1 MFASSWLILLFPL
14 LGFIGLS
21 WYGNRI
27 SRNLVGLVGCG
38 TIGASFFMTL
48 VTLSNLLFLPPE
60 ERVGQIET
68 LYQWVSAGSFKLDL
82 AILVDPLSVFMF
94 LVVTGVGFVIHV
106 YSVGYM
112 HDDPEYSRFFAYLNL
127 FIFSM
132 LLLVAAADF
141 FFLIVGW
148 ALVGL
153 ASYLLIGFWREKTS
167 AVLAARKAFVMNVIG
182 DVGMVIA
189 ALVIFETFGTLNFV
203 DVFASAPGMFRPN
216 DDTMLLITML
226 LLVGAFAKSA
236 QLPLH
241 TWLPDAMEGPTPVS
255 ALIHAATMV
264 TAGVY
269 LVARCHVL
277 YELAP
282 YTMYFLAGVGI
293 ITAIFAGSMAL
304 VQYDI
309 KRVIACSTMS
319 QLGYMFLAMGLGVYS
334 LGMFHL
340 MTHAFFKAL
349 LFLGAGSIIHGCHEE
364 QDIRKMG
371 GIWKHMRVTTIAYLC
386 GTLALVAFPFTSGFF
401 SKEEI
406 LAGAWSHA
414 WSKPI
419 FWVAAA
425 ASLLTALYMTRQCLY
440 VFLGAHR
447 GTHTPHESPRIMTV
461 PLIIL
466 ALFALGLGGLAKDS
480 LLSKLPGQAAPHET
494 IVLAVSVAVALGG
507 ILLGWLIYRGR
518 ALGQA
523 TDPLAV
529 TPLVRK
535 LWFDEL
541 YAATVGRLWAL
552 AIVICEQLN
561 ELLHFVRDL
570 AVLLA
575 DRIGNAFAVGGDR
588 KLIDTLAFDGMCDR
602 LRSAGHTVT
611 RPQNG
616 FLPGYLRLIALG
628 AVALGVLVFWM
639 K

>member
-38 TIGASFFMTL
+38 TVGASFFMTL

-60 ERVGQIET
+60 EQVGQIQT
-68 LYQWVSAGSFKLDL
+68 LYQWVSAGSFKLDV

-94 LVVTGVGFVIHV
+94 LIVTGVGFVIHV

-309 KRVIACSTMS
+309 KRVIAYSTMS
-319 QLGYMFLAMGLGVYS
+319 QLGYMFLAMGIGVYS

-349 LFLGAGSIIHGCHEE
+349 LFMAAGSVIHSLDGE
-364 QDIRKMG
+364 QDLRKMG
-371 GIWKHMRVTTIAYLC
+371 GLQSVMPLTHATFLIGA
-386 GTLALVAFPFTSGFF
+386 LALAGFPLTSGYF
-401 SKEEI
+401 SKEAII
-406 LAGAWSHA
+406 LSSYHA
-414 WSKPI
+414 EMGNI
-419 FWVAAA
+419 VFWAIAV
-425 ASLLTALYMTRQCLY
+425 LTAGMTAFYIFRVYLFTFFGRLRSPG
-440 VFLGAHR
+440 VH
-447 GTHTPHESPRIMTV
+447 PHESPMIMII
-461 PLIIL
+461 PLLVLAVLALLGGVLGPWVDSFLAPVFGHIADHPHDNVLETIALVVGVGGIAIAGLLYMVRKDHL
-466 ALFALGLGGLAKDS
+466 ALFKEVMAPLYDLLFHKYYVDEIYDYFIVRPTKAIGAFLEQKAEREGIDFTVDQVGLQVKEASHGISLWQSGKVRSYALNM
-480 LLSKLPGQAAPHET
+480 
-494 IVLAVSVAVALGG
+494 IVGVVT
-507 ILLGWLIYRGR
+507 ILL
-518 ALGQA
+518 
-523 TDPLAV
+523 
-529 TPLVRK
+529 
-535 LWFDEL
+535 
-541 YAATVGRLWAL
+541 
-552 AIVICEQLN
+552 
-561 ELLHFVRDL
+561 FV
-570 AVLLA
+570 
-575 DRIGNAFAVGGDR
+575 
-588 KLIDTLAFDGMCDR
+588 
-602 LRSAGHTVT
+602 
-611 RPQNG
+611 
-616 FLPGYLRLIALG
+616 
-628 AVALGVLVFWM
+628 VFM
-639 K
+639 

>member
-38 TIGASFFMTL
+38 AVGASFFMTL
-48 VTLSNLLFLPPE
+48 VTLSNLLFLLPE

-68 LYQWVSAGSFKLDL
+68 LYQWVSAGSFKLDV

-94 LVVTGVGFVIHV
+94 LIVTGVGFVIHV

-309 KRVIACSTMS
+309 KRVIAYSTMS
-319 QLGYMFLAMGLGVYS
+319 QLGYMFLAMGIGVYS

-349 LFLGAGSIIHGCHEE
+349 LFMAAGSVIHSLDGE
-364 QDIRKMG
+364 QDLRKMG
-371 GIWKHMRVTTIAYLC
+371 GLQSVMPLTHATFLIGA
-386 GTLALVAFPFTSGFF
+386 LALAGFPLTSGYF
-401 SKEEI
+401 SKEAII
-406 LAGAWSHA
+406 LSSYHA
-414 WSKPI
+414 EMGNI
-419 FWVAAA
+419 VFWAIAV
-425 ASLLTALYMTRQCLY
+425 LTAGMTAFYIFRVYLFTFFGRLRSPG
-440 VFLGAHR
+440 VH
-447 GTHTPHESPRIMTV
+447 PHESPMIMII
-461 PLIIL
+461 PLLVLAVLALLGGVLGPWVDSFLAPVFGHIADHPHDNVLETIALVVGVGGIAIAGLLYMVRKDHL
-466 ALFALGLGGLAKDS
+466 ALFKEVMAPLYDLLFHKYYVDEIYDYFIVRPTKAIGAFLEQKAEREGIDFTVDQVGLQIKEVSHGISLWQSGKVRSYALNM
-480 LLSKLPGQAAPHET
+480 
-494 IVLAVSVAVALGG
+494 IVGVVT
-507 ILLGWLIYRGR
+507 ILL
-518 ALGQA
+518 
-523 TDPLAV
+523 
-529 TPLVRK
+529 
-535 LWFDEL
+535 
-541 YAATVGRLWAL
+541 
-552 AIVICEQLN
+552 
-561 ELLHFVRDL
+561 FV
-570 AVLLA
+570 
-575 DRIGNAFAVGGDR
+575 
-588 KLIDTLAFDGMCDR
+588 
-602 LRSAGHTVT
+602 
-611 RPQNG
+611 
-616 FLPGYLRLIALG
+616 
-628 AVALGVLVFWM
+628 VFM
-639 K
+639 

>member
-60 ERVGQIET
+60 ERAGHVQT

-132 LLLVAAADF
+132 LVLVAAADF

-203 DVFASAPGMFRPN
+203 DVFASAPDQFRPN
-216 DDTMLLITML
+216 DDSMLLITML

-282 YTMYFLAGVGI
+282 YTMYFIAGVGI
-293 ITAIFAGSMAL
+293 ITAIFAGSMAM

-309 KRVIACSTMS
+309 KRVIAYSTMS

-349 LFLGAGSIIHGCHEE
+349 LFMAAGSVIHSLDGE
-364 QDIRKMG
+364 QDLRKMG
-371 GIWKHMRVTTIAYLC
+371 GLQKVMPLTHATFLIGA
-386 GTLALVAFPFTSGFF
+386 LALAGFPLTSGYF
-401 SKEEI
+401 SKEAII
-406 LAGAWSHA
+406 LSSYHA
-414 WSKPI
+414 QMGNI
-419 FWVAAA
+419 VFWAIAV
-425 ASLLTALYMTRQCLY
+425 LTAGMTAFYIFRVYL
-440 VFLGAHR
+440 FTFFGKLR
-447 GTHTPHESPRIMTV
+447 SPDTHPHESPMIMV
-461 PLIIL
+461 IPLL
-466 ALFALGLGGLAKDS
+466 
-480 LLSKLPGQAAPHET
+480 
-494 IVLAVSVAVALGG
+494 VLAVLALLGG
-507 ILLGWLIYRGR
+507 VLGPWVDSFLAPVFGHVAHPHDNVLESIALIVGIGGIVIAGLLYLVSTRHLDLFKEALAPIYDLLFHKYYVDEIYDYLIVRPTKAIGAFLEQKAEREGLDFTVDQVGLQIKEVSHVISLWQSGKVRSYALNMIVGVVTILL
-518 ALGQA
+518 
-523 TDPLAV
+523 
-529 TPLVRK
+529 
-535 LWFDEL
+535 
-541 YAATVGRLWAL
+541 
-552 AIVICEQLN
+552 
-561 ELLHFVRDL
+561 FV
-570 AVLLA
+570 
-575 DRIGNAFAVGGDR
+575 
-588 KLIDTLAFDGMCDR
+588 
-602 LRSAGHTVT
+602 
-611 RPQNG
+611 
-616 FLPGYLRLIALG
+616 
-628 AVALGVLVFWM
+628 VFM
-639 K
+639 

>member
-27 SRNLVGLVGCG
+27 SRKLVGFVGCG
-38 TIGASFFMTL
+38 TVGASFFMTL
-48 VTLSNLLFLPPE
+48 VTLSNLLFLQPE
-60 ERVGQIET
+60 ERVGQVQT
-68 LYQWVSAGSFKLDL
+68 LYQWISAGSFKLNL

-94 LVVTGVGFVIHV
+94 LIVTGVGFVIHV

-132 LLLVAAADF
+132 LVLVAAADF

-153 ASYLLIGFWREKTS
+153 ASYLLIGFWREKAS

-189 ALVIFETFGTLNFV
+189 ALVIFETFGTLSFV
-203 DVFASAPGMFRPN
+203 DVFASAPDQFRPN
-216 DDTMLLITML
+216 DDAMLLITML

-282 YTMYFLAGVGI
+282 YTMYFIAGVGI

-309 KRVIACSTMS
+309 KRVIAYSTMS
-319 QLGYMFLAMGLGVYS
+319 QLGYMFLAMGIGVYS
-334 LGMFHL
+334 LVMFHL

-349 LFLGAGSIIHGCHEE
+349 LFMAAGSVIHSLDGE

-371 GIWKHMRVTTIAYLC
+371 GLKNVMPLTHATFLIGA
-386 GTLALVAFPFTSGFF
+386 LALAGFPLTSGYF
-401 SKEEI
+401 SKEAII
-406 LAGAWSHA
+406 LSSYHA
-414 WSKPI
+414 EMGNI
-419 FWVAAA
+419 VFWAIAV
-425 ASLLTALYMTRQCLY
+425 LTAGMTAFYIFRVYL
-440 VFLGAHR
+440 FTFFGKLRSPEAH
-447 GTHTPHESPRIMTV
+447 PHESPMIMV
-461 PLIIL
+461 APLLVLAAL
-466 ALFALGLGGLAKDS
+466 ALLGGVLGPWVDSFLA
-480 LLSKLPGQAAPHET
+480 PVFGHVAHPHDNALET
-494 IVLAVSVAVALGG
+494 IALIAGIGG
-507 ILLGWLIYRGR
+507 IATAGLLYMVSK
-518 ALGQA
+518 Q
-523 TDPLAV
+523 
-529 TPLVRK
+529 
-535 LWFDEL
+535 
-541 YAATVGRLWAL
+541 RLDLFKEAL
-552 AIVICEQLN
+552 APLYDL
-561 ELLHFVRDL
+561 LLHKYYVDEIYDYLIVRPTKAIGAFLEQKAEREGVDFTVDQVGLQVKEVSHVISLWQSGKVRAYALNMIVGVVTILLFV
-570 AVLLA
+570 
-575 DRIGNAFAVGGDR
+575 
-588 KLIDTLAFDGMCDR
+588 
-602 LRSAGHTVT
+602 
-611 RPQNG
+611 
-616 FLPGYLRLIALG
+616 
-628 AVALGVLVFWM
+628 VFM
-639 K
+639 

>member
-38 TIGASFFMTL
+38 TVGASFFMTL
-48 VTLSNLLFLPPE
+48 VTLSNLLFLLPE

-68 LYQWVSAGSFKLDL
+68 LYQWVSAGSFKLDV

-203 DVFASAPGMFRPN
+203 DVFASAPGMLRPN

-309 KRVIACSTMS
+309 KRVIAYSTMS
-319 QLGYMFLAMGLGVYS
+319 QLGYMFLAMGIGVYS

-349 LFLGAGSIIHGCHEE
+349 LFMAAGSVIHSLDGE
-364 QDIRKMG
+364 QDLRKMG
-371 GIWKHMRVTTIAYLC
+371 GLQSVMPLTHATFLIGA
-386 GTLALVAFPFTSGFF
+386 LALAGFPLTSGYF
-401 SKEEI
+401 SKEAII
-406 LAGAWSHA
+406 LSSYHA
-414 WSKPI
+414 EMGNI
-419 FWVAAA
+419 VFWAIAV
-425 ASLLTALYMTRQCLY
+425 LTAGMTAFYIFRVYLFTFFGRLRSPG
-440 VFLGAHR
+440 VH
-447 GTHTPHESPRIMTV
+447 PHESPMIMII
-461 PLIIL
+461 PLLVLAVLALLGGVLGPWVDSFLAPVFGHIADHPHDNVLETIALVVGVGGIAIAGLLYMVRKDHL
-466 ALFALGLGGLAKDS
+466 ALFKEVMAPLYDLLFHKYYVDEIYDYLIVRPTKAIGTFLEQKAEREGIDFTVDQVGLRIKEASHGISLWQSGKVRSYALNM
-480 LLSKLPGQAAPHET
+480 
-494 IVLAVSVAVALGG
+494 IVGVVT
-507 ILLGWLIYRGR
+507 ILL
-518 ALGQA
+518 
-523 TDPLAV
+523 
-529 TPLVRK
+529 
-535 LWFDEL
+535 
-541 YAATVGRLWAL
+541 
-552 AIVICEQLN
+552 
-561 ELLHFVRDL
+561 FV
-570 AVLLA
+570 
-575 DRIGNAFAVGGDR
+575 
-588 KLIDTLAFDGMCDR
+588 
-602 LRSAGHTVT
+602 
-611 RPQNG
+611 
-616 FLPGYLRLIALG
+616 
-628 AVALGVLVFWM
+628 VFM
-639 K
+639 

>member
-1 MFASSWLILLFPL
+1 LFASSWLILLFPL

-38 TIGASFFMTL
+38 TVGASFFMTL
-48 VTLSNLLFLPPE
+48 VTLSTLLFLPPE
-60 ERVGQIET
+60 EQVGQIET
-68 LYQWVSAGSFKLDL
+68 LYQWVSAGSFKLDV

-94 LVVTGVGFVIHV
+94 LIVTGVGFVIHV

-309 KRVIACSTMS
+309 KRVIAYSTMS
-319 QLGYMFLAMGLGVYS
+319 QLGYMFLAMGIGVYS

-349 LFLGAGSIIHGCHEE
+349 LFMAAGSVIHSLDGE
-364 QDIRKMG
+364 QDLRKMG
-371 GIWKHMRVTTIAYLC
+371 GLQSVMPLTHATFLIGA
-386 GTLALVAFPFTSGFF
+386 LALAGFPLTSGYF
-401 SKEEI
+401 SKEAII
-406 LAGAWSHA
+406 LSSYHA
-414 WSKPI
+414 EMGNI
-419 FWVAAA
+419 VFWAIAV
-425 ASLLTALYMTRQCLY
+425 LTAGMTAFYIFRVYLFTFFGRLRSPG
-440 VFLGAHR
+440 VH
-447 GTHTPHESPRIMTV
+447 PHESPMIMII
-461 PLIIL
+461 PLLVLAVLALLGGVLGPWVDSFLAPVFGHIADHPHDNVLETIALVVGVGGIAIAGLLYMVRKDHL
-466 ALFALGLGGLAKDS
+466 ALFKEVMAPLYDLLFHKYYVDEIYDYFIVRPTKAIGAFLEQKAEREGIDFTVDQVGLQIKEASHGISLWQSGKVRSYALNM
-480 LLSKLPGQAAPHET
+480 
-494 IVLAVSVAVALGG
+494 IVGVVT
-507 ILLGWLIYRGR
+507 ILL
-518 ALGQA
+518 
-523 TDPLAV
+523 
-529 TPLVRK
+529 
-535 LWFDEL
+535 
-541 YAATVGRLWAL
+541 
-552 AIVICEQLN
+552 
-561 ELLHFVRDL
+561 FV
-570 AVLLA
+570 
-575 DRIGNAFAVGGDR
+575 
-588 KLIDTLAFDGMCDR
+588 
-602 LRSAGHTVT
+602 
-611 RPQNG
+611 
-616 FLPGYLRLIALG
+616 
-628 AVALGVLVFWM
+628 VFM
-639 K
+639 

>member
-27 SRNLVGLVGCG
+27 SRNSVGFVGCG

-60 ERVGQIET
+60 ERVGQVQT

-132 LLLVAAADF
+132 LVLVAAADF

-153 ASYLLIGFWREKTS
+153 ASYLLIGFWREKPS

-189 ALVIFETFGTLNFV
+189 ALVIFESFGTLSFV
-203 DVFASAPGMFRPN
+203 DVFAAAPGMFRPN
-216 DDTMLLITML
+216 DDTILLITLL

-282 YTMYFLAGVGI
+282 YTMYFIAGVGI
-293 ITAIFAGSMAL
+293 ITAIFAGSMAM

-309 KRVIACSTMS
+309 KRVIAYSTMS
-319 QLGYMFLAMGLGVYS
+319 QLGYMFLAMGIGVYS

-349 LFLGAGSIIHGCHEE
+349 LFMAAGSVIHSLDGE

-371 GIWKHMRVTTIAYLC
+371 GLQKVMPLTHLTFLIGA
-386 GTLALVAFPFTSGFF
+386 LALAGFPLTSGYF
-401 SKEEI
+401 SKEAII
-406 LAGAWSHA
+406 LSSYHAEMGNIVFWAIAVLAAGMTAFY
-414 WSKPI
+414 I
-419 FWVAAA
+419 FRIYLCTFFGELR
-425 ASLLTALYMTRQCLY
+425 SP
-440 VFLGAHR
+440 GAH
-447 GTHTPHESPRIMTV
+447 PHESPMIMVV
-461 PLIIL
+461 PLLIL
-466 ALFALGLGGLAKDS
+466 AALALLGGVLGPWVDSFLAPVFGHVVEHSHDAV
-480 LLSKLPGQAAPHET
+480 LET
-494 IVLAVSVAVALGG
+494 IALVAGIGG
-507 ILLGWLIYRGR
+507 IATAGLLYMVSKDRMDLVKEAMAPIYDLLFHKYYVDEIYDFLIVRPTKAIGAFMEQKVEREGLDFTVDQVGLQVKEVSHVISLWQSGKVR
-518 ALGQA
+518 AYALNMIVGV
-523 TDPLAV
+523 V
-529 TPLVRK
+529 T
-535 LWFDEL
+535 
-541 YAATVGRLWAL
+541 
-552 AIVICEQLN
+552 I
-561 ELLHFVRDL
+561 LLFV
-570 AVLLA
+570 
-575 DRIGNAFAVGGDR
+575 
-588 KLIDTLAFDGMCDR
+588 
-602 LRSAGHTVT
+602 
-611 RPQNG
+611 
-616 FLPGYLRLIALG
+616 
-628 AVALGVLVFWM
+628 VFM
-639 K
+639 